1 MRIANESICVIE
13 PLQRKGVFLKIKNK
27 KDKSCLF
34 SRNAA
39 NIIGTM
45 NNKMLK
51 LKEEGPSPHMYEY
64 VSQTAVN

>member
-1 MRIANESICVIE
+1 M
-13 PLQRKGVFLKIKNK
+13 
-27 KDKSCLF
+27 F